1 MTSDGTILENYSIYF
16 DIYFLY
22 YLIRIIKSNCK
33 VDGKI
38 TQYFTDIRMERVK
51 TGELESAS

>member
-16 DIYFLY
+16 DIFFF
-22 YLIRIIKSNCK
+22 YLTRIIKSNCK